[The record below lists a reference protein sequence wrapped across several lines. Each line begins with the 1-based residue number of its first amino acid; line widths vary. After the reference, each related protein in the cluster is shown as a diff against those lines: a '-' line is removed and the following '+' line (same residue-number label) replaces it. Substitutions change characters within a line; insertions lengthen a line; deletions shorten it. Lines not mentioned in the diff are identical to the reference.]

1 MMMGAWNKPLNK
13 ENMDEF
19 FHMFAAPA
27 YKSAYR
33 ILGDTTRTENA
44 LTESFLELYH
54 SRHGDENRDLVF
66 MFSDILQRRVEALA
80 SRYPVTETSR
90 NTNRVLDE
98 FTENSILDE
107 IHRRLESVP
116 YRVLEIFT
124 STASGKNKSNSDP
137 FWGQLQK
144 TGITLFLLLQLI
156 LAAALIYGVTVVS
169 TGKVFKVNELAPSS
183 PSLSEISIAELLG
196 PVMNYLPLNIRSAA
210 ASESSNAAGGTQDTT
225 PGSEGTD
232 AAVQSI
238 TVTPGSGSAELSSV
252 ASGASLTTPS
262 SDLTVTPPASTA
274 GDTSE
279 DSTVASATRG

>member
-1 MMMGAWNKPLNK
+1 MSAWNKPLTR

-19 FHMFAAPA
+19 FHMFAKAA

-33 ILGDTTRTENA
+33 VLGDTTRTENA

-54 SRHGDENRDLVF
+54 SRRGDEHRDLVF
-66 MFSDILQRRVEALA
+66 LFSDILQRRVEALA

-107 IHRRLESVP
+107 IHRRLDSVP
-116 YRVLEIFT
+116 YRILEVFT
-124 STASGKNKSNSDP
+124 STASGKSSSNSDP
-137 FWGQLQK
+137 FRGQLHK

-156 LAAALIYGVTVVS
+156 LAAVLIYGVTVIS
-169 TGKVFKVNELAPSS
+169 TSKVFKVGELAPSS
-183 PSLSEISIAELLG
+183 PAQSDVPIAKLLG

-210 ASESSNAAGGTQDTT
+210 AETTNVQEGAESTT
-225 PGSEGTD
+225 APGAEGTD
-232 AAVQSI
+232 AALGSI
-238 TVTPGSGSAELSSV
+238 TITPPANGTPGLSEVTSGPA
-252 ASGASLTTPS
+252 LTTPA
-262 SDLTVTPPASTA
+262 SDLTVTPPAGTSA
-274 GDTSE
+274 DTSE

>member
-1 MMMGAWNKPLNK
+1 MGVWNKPLTK

-19 FHMFAAPA
+19 FYMFAAPA

-54 SRHGDENRDLVF
+54 SRHGDDPRDLVF
-66 MFSDILQRRVEALA
+66 LFSDILQRRVEVLA

-107 IHRRLESVP
+107 IHRRLNSVP
-116 YRVLEIFT
+116 YRMLEVFT
-124 STASGKNKSNSDP
+124 STASGKGKSNSDP

-156 LAAALIYGVTVVS
+156 LAAVLIYAVTLIS
-169 TGKVFKVNELAPSS
+169 TNSVFKVDALAPAS
-183 PSLSEISIAELLG
+183 PALSEISIAELLG
-196 PVMNYLPLNIRSAA
+196 PVMSYLPLNIRADAASETTNASAA
-210 ASESSNAAGGTQDTT
+210 ASDTASSAVGSDTAA
-225 PGSEGTD
+225 
-232 AAVQSI
+232 QSI
-238 TVTPGSGSAELSSV
+238 TVETAENGSAELSSV
-252 ASGASLTTPS
+252 TSGGPLDTSAAG
-262 SDLTVTPPASTA
+262 LTVTPPAGSSGET
-274 GDTSE
+274 TNE
-279 DSTVASATRG
+279 STVASATRG

>member
-1 MMMGAWNKPLNK
+1 
-13 ENMDEF
+13 MDEF
-19 FHMFAAPA
+19 FHLFAAPA

-54 SRHGDENRDLVF
+54 SRHGDEHRDLVF
-66 MFSDILQRRVEALA
+66 LFSDILQRRVEALA

-107 IHRRLESVP
+107 IHRRLDSVS
-116 YRVLEIFT
+116 YRMLEIFT
-124 STASGKNKSNSDP
+124 STASGKSKSNSDP

-156 LAAALIYGVTVVS
+156 LAAVLIYGVTVVS
-169 TGKVFKVNELAPSS
+169 TGKIFKVDELAPSS
-183 PSLSEISIAELLG
+183 PALSELSIAELLG
-196 PVMNYLPLNIRSAA
+196 PVMNYLPLNIRAGT
-210 ASESSNAAGGTQDTT
+210 ASETANAATSDSDTAS
-225 PGSEGTD
+225 GAAGTD
-232 AAVQSI
+232 AAEQSI
-238 TVTPGSGSAELSSV
+238 TVDTSETGSAVLSQV
-252 ASGASLTTPS
+252 TSGGPLETSA
-262 SDLTVTPPASTA
+262 SDLTVTPPAGSSGETA
-274 GDTSE
+274 E